1 MGQILIFSENDSV
14 GYELLG
20 QALSIAG
27 SGCPLGAAGVAA
39 AVLGRDTANR
49 ADEYLGRGAQ
59 HVYRPGVGAEAL
71 TEFEA
76 GSYASALA
84 QIAGQAEASVILT
97 GCTRRGKELAGR
109 LAQKLGAGCINDV
122 RKLEVIDGR
131 LVCSRYALGGTT
143 VITQTVATATAV
155 ISIMP
160 RTFEPAITTT
170 RSGAVIDVDLDLKPS
185 RLRVVERR
193 SKATDSADISEAKV
207 LVCVGQGLNDQA
219 DLAMVEELARL
230 LGGEVACSKPVSTD
244 KHWLAEERIVGL
256 SGKQCKPELAICLGI
271 SGQVQFTVGIREAR
285 TIVSVNNDPKA
296 YLFQMSDYGIAR
308 DLYEVVPKLIQA
320 LK

>member
-1 MGQILIFSENDSV
+1 MMGQILIFSENDSV

-20 QALSIAG
+20 KALEIAG
-27 SGCPLGAAGVAA
+27 SMKAGVAA
-39 AVLGRDTANR
+39 AVLGRDAANR
-49 ADEYLGRGAQ
+49 ANEYLGRGAQ
-59 HVYRPGVGAEAL
+59 KVYRPVEGQETLA
-71 TEFEA
+71 EFEA

-84 QIAGQAEASVILT
+84 QIAGQAEAPVILI

-122 RKLEVIDGR
+122 KKMEINDGKLI
-131 LVCSRYALGGTT
+131 CSRYALGGAT
-143 VITQTVATATAV
+143 VITQAVTAATAV

-160 RTFEPAITTT
+160 RTFEPAVTTT
-170 RSGAVIDVDLDLKPS
+170 PSGEVIEVDLNLKPS
-185 RLRVVERR
+185 RVRIIECR

-207 LVCVGQGLNDQA
+207 LVCIGQGLNAQA
-219 DLAMVEELARL
+219 DLAMVEELAKL

-244 KHWLAEERIVGL
+244 KHWLNEERIVGL
-256 SGKQCKPELAICLGI
+256 SGKQCKPELAICIGI
-271 SGQVQFTVGIREAR
+271 SGQVQFMVGIREAR
-285 TIVSVNNDPKA
+285 TIVSINNDPKA

-308 DLYEVVPKLIQA
+308 DLYEVVPRLIQA